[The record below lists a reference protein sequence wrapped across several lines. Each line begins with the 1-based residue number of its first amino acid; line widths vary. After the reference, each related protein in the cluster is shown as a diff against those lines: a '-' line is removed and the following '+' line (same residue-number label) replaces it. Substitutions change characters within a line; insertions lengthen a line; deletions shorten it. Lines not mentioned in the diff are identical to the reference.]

1 MESFKVFVSSTS
13 LDLLAE
19 RKAVAEILRKYELP
33 VTAMENWDALPADAT
48 DVSVYGVDRCD
59 VLVGI
64 YAFRYGF
71 IPPDSTTSVTE
82 QEFERARREGK
93 RCLCYFKDEANVP
106 PVTDPNLIES
116 EDSRNLLE
124 AFKHRI
130 ETELVRGRFTSPE
143 DLAAKL
149 AVDIAR
155 LQAGYLP
162 GYTRQD
168 LLNRWADHGFEMRN
182 KLVQSA
188 LSGHTNLLPSPV
200 LSWWTKFIT
209 EKPWHE
215 VMQRELSSIAELA
228 KKIPELSG
236 LGKRAYDLADRLIP
250 RDESSSPYTYYTIL
264 TELEKAVTEI
274 DIEDTEELIHDLRE
288 QVDAA
293 QRPGADSNP
302 DAEEKLFNA
311 RNLLRELRGLR
322 ASIELPSFRR
332 CFPVIG
338 SLGSGRTHFIA
349 SLLGSTPGGSAQ
361 DSENANQPWCE
372 NYNFILLLLNQSST
386 KSLEETILDEI
397 NQASGLQWR
406 SLEEFDRFLQAGASQ
421 RIRCGIAIDDL
432 QRWLQNRDKFTNAV
446 DELTQF
452 IESNTSLYSLYWLFT
467 LQDTSYSQV
476 QLFNRLL
483 RTHSY
488 FQTEALPDV
497 IPRQQQTKEN
507 LVSHFSGWLALD
519 DLNRD
524 EEFGLKLINEGLALQ
539 GKSLPDPN
547 LLRENKS
554 ILRNLVKPFIASVL
568 LDLQSEQK
576 IDLQRIATLSYTRFV
591 EDFWKKRQDEFT
603 TEYNRIRSGD
613 RDDWSEALNV
623 VAETLSKT
631 GEFNP
636 SQKNLEK
643 SVVELA
649 RLENYQA
656 PEEMSTA
663 VIAALIKSGLL
674 KRYKTPDP
682 QKPGTEEYKI
692 SFEFEP
698 FWELH
703 LANQIRAWKSF
714 TQLDE
719 AAAWAELVN
728 WFGVVES
735 DEIEEG
741 ILEFLLLLLDT
752 DAAVDSNKRGL
763 VSFIQRSVIDCPEL
777 PEEALWFSGVN
788 ASHDSQAML
797 MKLVGQTNKEFE
809 VPRLLHS
816 IMYFLVESLPEV
828 RKTPA
833 RFQILQPHFQD
844 IHRAS
849 FSAYFLYAS
858 RRLLRQARDNVSVR
872 RSMRYLGGSEVL
884 GITEALAS
892 LTVDVLFSKAEE
904 EFGELNDNCLASL
917 VEVIVE
923 YLRESN
929 EEAKKEY
936 DRRAKSDR
944 WERFFY
950 REWVLRYF
958 CSRLV
963 QVKGIAAYQIL
974 DGVHWY
980 DPEQV
985 KIKWPISV
993 EMHREANFALG
1004 DWYRMHRFREGAED
1018 YVNLIRG
1025 LVYNGDFA
1033 DREIAFY
1040 LIRHSEATHGEK
1052 GVVVDGE
1059 FAPMLEVIFLDP
1071 KLDRSV
1077 VSRFYDLFRR
1087 NLDEFEKLEAIRATK
1102 LAESGQRPGKPSRRR

>member
-1 MESFKVFVSSTS
+1 MEHLKVFVSSTS

-19 RKAVAEILRKYELP
+19 RKAVAEILRKYELV

-48 DVSVYGVDRCD
+48 AVSLDGVNRCD
-59 VLVGI
+59 VFVGI

-71 IPPDSTTSVTE
+71 IPRGSTTSITE
-82 QEFERARREGK
+82 QEFEMARREGK
-93 RCLCYFKDEANVP
+93 RCLCYFKDETNVA
-106 PVTDPNLIES
+106 PVNDPNLIES
-116 EDSRNLLE
+116 ENSRKLLDT
-124 AFKHRI
+124 FKKRI
-130 ETELVRGRFTSPE
+130 ETELVRARFTSPE

-149 AVDIAR
+149 AVDISR
-155 LQAGYLP
+155 LKTGYLP

-182 KLVQSA
+182 RLVQGA

-200 LSWWTKFIT
+200 LRWWTKFIT
-209 EKPWHE
+209 EKSWHE

-228 KKIPELSG
+228 NKIPELSE
-236 LGKRAYDLADRLIP
+236 LGKRAHDLADRLIP
-250 RDESSSPYTYYTIL
+250 RDESSSSYTYYTIL

-274 DIEDTEELIHDLRE
+274 DIEDTEALIDELRE
-288 QVDAA
+288 KVEAA
-293 QRPGADSNP
+293 QRPGANSNP
-302 DAEEKLFNA
+302 DAEEKLFDA
-311 RNLLRELRGLR
+311 RNLLRELRNLR
-322 ASIELPSFRR
+322 ASIELPAFRR

-361 DSENANQPWCE
+361 NSENANQPWCE
-372 NYNFILLLLNQSST
+372 NYNFILVLLNQNSI
-386 KSLEETILDEI
+386 KPLEETILDEI

-406 SLEEFDRFLQAGASQ
+406 SLEEFNRFLQGGPFQ
-421 RIRCGIAIDDL
+421 RIRCCIAIDDL
-432 QRWLQNRDKFTNAV
+432 QRWLHNRDKLTNAV

-452 IESNTSLYSLYWLFT
+452 VNANSHLYSLYWLFT

-483 RTHSY
+483 RTYSY
-488 FQTEALPDV
+488 FQTEALPEV
-497 IPRQQQTKEN
+497 TPRQQQTKEN
-507 LVSHFSGWLALD
+507 LVSHYSGWLALD

-524 EEFGLKLINEGLALQ
+524 EEFGLKLINEGLSLQ
-539 GKSLPDPN
+539 GKSLPDLN
-547 LLRENKS
+547 LLRQNKS
-554 ILRNLVKPFIASVL
+554 ILRNLAKPFIASVL
-568 LDLQSEQK
+568 LDLDSEQK
-576 IDLQRIATLSYTRFV
+576 LDLQRLATLSYTGFV

-603 TEYNRIRSGD
+603 TEYNLMRSGD

-636 SQKNLEK
+636 WQKNLEK
-643 SVVELA
+643 AVVELA

-663 VIAALIKSGLL
+663 VIAALIKSGFLN
-674 KRYKTPDP
+674 RYKTPNP
-682 QKPGTEEYKI
+682 QKPGTEEYRI

-703 LANQIRAWKSF
+703 LADQIRAWKSF

-735 DEIEEG
+735 NEIEEG

-752 DAAVDSNKRGL
+752 DAASDSNKRGF
-763 VSFIQRSVIDCPEL
+763 VSFLQRSVIDCPDL

-788 ASHDSQAML
+788 ASHDSQAL
-797 MKLVGQTNKEFE
+797 LIKLVGQTNKQFE

-833 RFQILQPHFQD
+833 RFQILQPHYED

-849 FSAYFLYAS
+849 LSAYFLYAS
-858 RRLLRQARDNVSVR
+858 RRLLRQARDNVAVR
-872 RSMRYLGGSEVL
+872 RSMRYFGGSEVL

-892 LTVDVLFSKAEE
+892 VTVDVLFSKAKD
-904 EFGELNDNCLASL
+904 EFGELNDTCLASL
-917 VEVIVE
+917 VELIIE

-929 EEAKKEY
+929 EEAEKEY

-963 QVKGIAAYQIL
+963 HVKGIDAYQL
-974 DGVHWY
+974 LAGVHWY
-980 DPEQV
+980 DPQQV
-985 KIKWPISV
+985 KIWRPISV

-1004 DWYRMHRFREGAED
+1004 DWYRMHRREGAED
-1018 YVNLIRG
+1018 YVNLIRS
-1025 LVYNGDFA
+1025 LVYNGDFK

-1052 GVVVDGE
+1052 GVIVDGE
-1059 FAPMLEVIFLDP
+1059 FAPMLEKIFLDP
-1071 KLDRSV
+1071 KLKSV
-1077 VSRFYDLFRR
+1077 VSRFERLFRL
-1087 NLDEFEKLEAIRATK
+1087 NLNEFEKLDAIRATK
-1102 LAESGQRPGKPSRRR
+1102 LAESERRPGKPSTRR